1 MSKKYKSSEFY
12 LQRMIEACAKIQ
24 EYIKRTDKTE
34 FAAQKEFYDAVCMQF
49 SHLGEQVSNL
59 QESPERI
66 IQHFPDD
73 VDWAS
78 LKGLR
83 NQIDHNY
90 IAIDPVKIW
99 DFANQEVADLE
110 SSLKR
115 ILKKRFG
122 K

>member
-1 MSKKYKSSEFY
+1 MSKGQKSSELY
-12 LQRMIEACAKIQ
+12 LQRMIEACEKIQ
-24 EYIKRTDKTE
+24 EYIKRTNKDDFMMQT
-34 FAAQKEFYDAVCMQF
+34 EFYDAVCMQF
-49 SHLGEQVSNL
+49 SHLGEQVNSL
-59 QESPERI
+59 QESRERI

-73 VDWAS
+73 IDWPG

-90 IAIDPVKIW
+90 IAIDPEQIW
-99 DFANQEVADLE
+99 NFANQEVADLE
-110 SSLKR
+110 ISLKR